1 LDRFL
6 PFRRLCGLLVVI
18 LLTGCYLP
26 SDFTADIR
34 ITPNG
39 NYNFQYVGQLTYLPL
54 LEKIQKGT
62 LTQSETAKEVK
73 AIAEDL
79 ARDKGFQE
87 ISYLDRASFHVR
99 YKHVG
104 NILQEKSFTFVRTNA
119 RLISLERNPDGTI
132 EIYGDKPNTDNAE
145 RIAATG
151 LVMKGQLRI
160 QTEAQVKQ
168 QNATQVIQATPP
180 VYVWRIN
187 DIKQPSPRLIFFARR

>member
-1 LDRFL
+1 MPL
-6 PFRRLCGLLVVI
+6 RRLCGLLIVL

-34 ITPNG
+34 ITPKG

-54 LEKIQKGT
+54 LQKIEKGT
-62 LTQSETAKEVK
+62 LSQAQTAAEVK
-73 AIAEDL
+73 ALTADL

-104 NILQEKSFTFVRTNA
+104 NILKEKTFTFVRMNS
-119 RLISLERNPDGTI
+119 RLLSLVRRPDGTI
-132 EIYGDKPNTDNAE
+132 EISGDKPNTENAK

-151 LVMKGQLRI
+151 LVMKGRLRI
-160 QTEAQVKQ
+160 QTEAKVMQ
-168 QNATQVIQATPP
+168 QNATRVIQATPP
-180 VYVWRIN
+180 VYVWQ
-187 DIKQPSPRLIFFARR
+187 IKGIEQPSPHLVLATGR

>member
-1 LDRFL
+1 M
-6 PFRRLCGLLVVI
+6 PIRRLWGLLIVI

-26 SDFTADIR
+26 SDFTADLR

-39 NYNFQYVGQLTYLPL
+39 NYNFQYTGQLTYLPL
-54 LEKIQKGT
+54 LEKIDKGA
-62 LTQSETAKEVK
+62 LSQSETAEQVK
-73 AIAEDL
+73 AITADL

-104 NILQEKSFTFVRTNA
+104 NILKEKTFTFIRINS
-119 RLISLERNPDGTI
+119 RLLSLERHPDGTI
-132 EIYGDKPNTDNAE
+132 DIYGDKPNTADAE

-160 QTEAQVKQ
+160 QTEAVVKQ
-168 QNATQVIQATPP
+168 QNATQVIQASPP
-180 VYVWRIN
+180 VYVWRI
-187 DIKQPSPRLIFFARR
+187 DGIQQPSPRLVLSTRR